1 MRNFTFKKTD
11 LILLSITSIYG
22 FSFTLNSFAQ
32 NKNNIITKPDRL
44 LEIGEEQIDSNED
57 NIAEQISKM
66 FQEIVKKGYASRPG
80 DARPARRDAHAKHHG
95 CAIGKFIVENK
106 LPMEF
111 QKGVFATPKE
121 YKAFIRFSNGSFDL
135 KADKIPDAHGVAIK
149 LIGVKSNLLNETE
162 TNGEDNTQDF
172 IMIDNP
178 VFFMRN
184 AESYISLFIAQ
195 SKGPEAMKEWMK
207 EHPYEAKI
215 IFDSLNKRNPS
226 PISAQYW
233 SQTPYKFG
241 ENSAIKFTIK
251 PCKNQTFITIPE
263 NKRGPDYLKETLA
276 KHLKRKNAC
285 YDFFIIPQKDSQAMP
300 IEDSTIEWTPSWNGK
315 NNIFKVATLIL
326 PKEQQP
332 DSDKAMKFCEDLSF
346 TPWHGTE
353 EMRPLGGV
361 NRARKIVYLET
372 SNLRHSLNN
381 VKQALPTEEIWDSF
395 LLK

>member
-178 VFFMRN
+178 VFFMV
-184 AESYISLFIAQ
+184 S
-195 SKGPEAMKEWMK
+195 
-207 EHPYEAKI
+207 
-215 IFDSLNKRNPS
+215 
-226 PISAQYW
+226 
-233 SQTPYKFG
+233 SQ
-241 ENSAIKFTIK
+241 
-251 PCKNQTFITIPE
+251 
-263 NKRGPDYLKETLA
+263 
-276 KHLKRKNAC
+276 
-285 YDFFIIPQKDSQAMP
+285 
-300 IEDSTIEWTPSWNGK
+300 
-315 NNIFKVATLIL
+315 
-326 PKEQQP
+326 
-332 DSDKAMKFCEDLSF
+332 
-346 TPWHGTE
+346 
-353 EMRPLGGV
+353 
-361 NRARKIVYLET
+361 
-372 SNLRHSLNN
+372 
-381 VKQALPTEEIWDSF
+381 
-395 LLK
+395 